1 MTNQVLQP
9 NLYDLVI
16 LNKDII
22 NIDAFSFPD
31 PSLFR
36 QPTMMQ
42 T

>member
-1 MTNQVLQP
+1 MTNQVLQR

-16 LNKDII
+16 LNMDII
-22 NIDAFSFPD
+22 NIDAFSISD

>member
-16 LNKDII
+16 LNMDII
-22 NIDAFSFPD
+22 NIDALSFPD